1 MNPGERRQGQNLLNS
16 LSEINAVTMSS
27 NGTVRLRGN
36 TWNHSRGFLPM
47 VATAQRFSETHP
59 GTEIVWKKRSLQEF
73 ADYPIPKL
81 AETFDLLVTDHPF
94 VGYVARHGDLLPL
107 DEHIS
112 AGFLADQNT
121 HSVGESHRS
130 YFYGGHQWALAI
142 DAATPVSSWRADL
155 LERANAK
162 VPETWDEVLE
172 LASRGMV
179 AIASLPVDSLMNF
192 YMFCCALGHNPFS
205 RENLVVDP
213 GVGMEALTMLR
224 ELARRCSPEIFN
236 RNPIATYEEMANA
249 DATAYCPFAYSYSNY
264 SRLGYARKQLVFGEL
279 CKIGKNGRPRSTL
292 GGTGLAISMACKHR
306 EVAIE
311 YACFVAAPEC
321 QKRLYVQCGGQPG
334 HRSAWTDEEANRVT
348 SNFFWNTLAAQDR
361 AYMRPR
367 YEGYIDFQDQAGEA
381 VHEFLRSGGNPGVV
395 IKELQQVYER
405 TRCE

>member
-1 MNPGERRQGQNLLNS
+1 MTANS
-16 LSEINAVTMSS
+16 P
-27 NGTVRLRGN
+27 VRLKGI

-59 GTEIVWKKRSLQEF
+59 GTEIVWEKRSLQEF
-73 ADYPIPKL
+73 ADYPVPKL
-81 AETFDLLVTDHPF
+81 AENFDLLVIDHPF
-94 VGYVARHGDLLPL
+94 VGYAAHHGDLLPL
-107 DEHIS
+107 DEYIG
-112 AGFLADQNT
+112 ADFLSDQDA

-130 YFYGGHQWALAI
+130 YSYGGHQWALAI

-155 LERANAK
+155 LERAHAK

-192 YMFCCALGHNPFS
+192 YMFCCALGHDPFS

-213 GVGMEALTMLR
+213 EAGANSLTLLR
-224 ELARRCSPEIFN
+224 ELASRCSPGIFK
-236 RNPIATYEEMANA
+236 RNPIATYEAMTNC

-264 SRLGYARKQLVFGEL
+264 ARLGYARKQLVFGEL

-334 HRSAWTDEEANRVT
+334 HRSAWTDEEANRIT
-348 SNFFWNTLAAQDR
+348 NNFFLNTLAAQER

-367 YEGYIDFQDQAGEA
+367 YDGYIDFQDQAGEV
-381 VHEFLRSGGNPGVV
+381 VHQFLRSGGNSGVV
-395 IKELQQVYER
+395 IKELQRVYER
-405 TRCE
+405 SRCE